1 MTDKPRHIKKSILFP
16 LQKYYGEFTPSNL
29 VFNANLQ
36 EFEQQVS
43 FLCNLTANG
52 EMTPEDAYEA
62 IEKFWQKLKHSKK
75 ELLDKANLM
84 KSEEDLLSNDGA
96 SLTTD

>member
-1 MTDKPRHIKKSILFP
+1 MTDKPRYTKKSISFL

-43 FLCNLTANG
+43 FFCNLTANG
-52 EMTPEDAYEA
+52 EMAPEDAYKE
-62 IEKFWQKLKHSKK
+62 IKKFWQKLEHSKK
-75 ELLDKANLM
+75 ELLDKAKLM